1 MALGLADGRAV
12 VLIRQS
18 AFEKAGLSRSAID
31 ERYNFTDDE
40 FLATCA
46 EPDPESSD
54 VGRKS
59 LYCRG
64 IARGWVCYQGFGP
77 CIFGRIA
84 VAEFNYRA

>member
-40 FLATCA
+40 FRVEDSLVLFLQMTCC
-46 EPDPESSD
+46 P
-54 VGRKS
+54 G
-59 LYCRG
+59 
-64 IARGWVCYQGFGP
+64 
-77 CIFGRIA
+77 
-84 VAEFNYRA
+84 